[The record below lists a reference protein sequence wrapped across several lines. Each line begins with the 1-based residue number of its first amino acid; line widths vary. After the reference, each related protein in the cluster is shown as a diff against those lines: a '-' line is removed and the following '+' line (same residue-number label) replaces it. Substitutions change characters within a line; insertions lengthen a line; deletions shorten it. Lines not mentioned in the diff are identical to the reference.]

1 MSDMSTTPSSTYLD
15 FNALARLKGEA
26 AQDPTKAI
34 RQTSEQ
40 FEAYFIQQ
48 MMKTMRESIEKSDLV
63 EGGNMDM
70 YQDLMDKEVSLQ
82 LVRRG
87 GMGLADMMEKQMLRA
102 QEASNLDMSTQTA
115 LQQRQLDVKAM
126 PLNPVREGMSLKPE
140 AIKAYELE
148 RNTSY
153 KLDQPARGAK
163 P

>member
-1 MSDMSTTPSSTYLD
+1 
-15 FNALARLKGEA
+15 LKGEA
-26 AQDPTKAI
+26 AQDPSKAI

-63 EGGNMDM
+63 DGGNMDM

-82 LVRRG
+82 MVKRG
-87 GMGLADMMEKQMLRA
+87 GMGLANMMERQMMLA
-102 QEASNLDMSTQTA
+102 QGLSTQDA
-115 LQQRQLDVKAM
+115 LQLHKTEARAM
-126 PLNPVREGMSLKPE
+126 PLIPPREAMSLKPE

-148 RNTSY
+148 RIT
-153 KLDQPARGAK
+153 PEAK

>member
-1 MSDMSTTPSSTYLD
+1 MSDLSTNTSSTYLD
-15 FNALARLKGEA
+15 FNALTRLKGEA
-26 AQDPTKAI
+26 AQDPSKAI

-63 EGGNMDM
+63 DGGNMDM

-82 LVRRG
+82 MVKRG
-87 GMGLADMMEKQMLRA
+87 GMGLANMMERQMKLA
-102 QEASNLDMSTQTA
+102 QGLSTQDA
-115 LQQRQLDVKAM
+115 LQLHKSDAKAM
-126 PLNPVREGMSLKPE
+126 PMNPPREAMPLKPE

-148 RNTSY
+148 RITGY
-153 KLDQPARGAK
+153 KLDQVTPGAK

>member
-1 MSDMSTTPSSTYLD
+1 MSDLSTNASSTYLD
-15 FNALARLKGEA
+15 FNALTRLKGEA
-26 AQDPTKAI
+26 AQDPSKAI

-63 EGGNMDM
+63 DGGNMDM

-82 LVRRG
+82 MVKRG
-87 GMGLADMMEKQMLRA
+87 GMGLANMMERQMTLA
-102 QEASNLDMSTQTA
+102 QGLSTQDA
-115 LQQRQLDVKAM
+115 LQLHKSDAKAM
-126 PLNPVREGMSLKPE
+126 PLNPPREAMPLKPE

-148 RNTSY
+148 RITGY
-153 KLDQPARGAK
+153 KLDQVTPGAK

>member
-1 MSDMSTTPSSTYLD
+1 MSDLSTNTSASTYLD
-15 FNALARLKGEA
+15 FNALTRLKGEA
-26 AQDPTKAI
+26 AQDPSKAI

-63 EGGNMDM
+63 DGGNMDM

-82 LVRRG
+82 MVKRG
-87 GMGLADMMEKQMLRA
+87 GMGLANMMERQMTLA
-102 QEASNLDMSTQTA
+102 QGLSTQDA
-115 LQQRQLDVKAM
+115 LQLHKTEARAM
-126 PLNPVREGMSLKPE
+126 PLNPPRESMSLKPE

-148 RNTSY
+148 RMTGY
-153 KLDQPARGAK
+153 KLERVTPGAK

>member
-1 MSDMSTTPSSTYLD
+1 MSDLSTNTSSSYLD

-26 AQDPTKAI
+26 ARDPSKAI

-48 MMKTMRESIEKSDLV
+48 MMKTMRESVEKSDLV

-70 YQDLMDKEVSLQ
+70 YQDLMDKELSLQ
-82 LVRRG
+82 MVKRG
-87 GMGLADMMEKQMLRA
+87 GMGLADMMERQMHRA
-102 QEASNLDMSTQTA
+102 QDLSTQDA
-115 LQQRQLDVKAM
+115 LQLRQPDAKAM
-126 PLNPVREGMSLKPE
+126 PLNPPREAMPIKPE

-148 RNTSY
+148 RVSGF
-153 KLDQPARGAK
+153 KLDTTTGAR

>member
-1 MSDMSTTPSSTYLD
+1 MSDLSTNTSSTYLD
-15 FNALARLKGEA
+15 FNALTRLKGEA
-26 AQDPTKAI
+26 AQDPSKAI

-82 LVRRG
+82 MVKRG
-87 GMGLADMMEKQMLRA
+87 GMGLANMMERQMTLA
-102 QEASNLDMSTQTA
+102 QGLSTQDA
-115 LQQRQLDVKAM
+115 LQLHKTDNQAM
-126 PLNPVREGMSLKPE
+126 PLNPAREAMSLKPE
-140 AIKAYELE
+140 GIKAYELQ
-148 RNTSY
+148 RITGY
-153 KLDQPARGAK
+153 KLDTVTPGAK

>member
-1 MSDMSTTPSSTYLD
+1 MSDLSTNTSSSTYLD
-15 FNALARLKGEA
+15 FNALTRLKGEA
-26 AQDPTKAI
+26 AQDPSKAI

-63 EGGNMDM
+63 DGGNMDM

-82 LVRRG
+82 MVKRG
-87 GMGLADMMEKQMLRA
+87 GMGLANMMERQMTLA
-102 QEASNLDMSTQTA
+102 QGLSTQDA
-115 LQQRQLDVKAM
+115 LQLHKTQARAM
-126 PLNPVREGMSLKPE
+126 PLNPPREAMSLKQE

-148 RNTSY
+148 RTTGY
-153 KLDQPARGAK
+153 KLDRVTPEAK

>member
-1 MSDMSTTPSSTYLD
+1 MSDLSTNTTSSTYLD
-15 FNALARLKGEA
+15 FNALTRLKGEA
-26 AQDPTKAI
+26 AQDPSKAI

-63 EGGNMDM
+63 DGGNMDM

-82 LVRRG
+82 MVKRG
-87 GMGLADMMEKQMLRA
+87 GMGLANMMERQMTLA
-102 QEASNLDMSTQTA
+102 QGLSTQDA
-115 LQQRQLDVKAM
+115 LQLHKTQARAM
-126 PLNPVREGMSLKPE
+126 PLNPPREAMSLKQE

-148 RNTSY
+148 RTTGY
-153 KLDQPARGAK
+153 KLDRVTPEAK

>member
-1 MSDMSTTPSSTYLD
+1 MSDLSTNTSSTYLD
-15 FNALARLKGEA
+15 FNALTRLKGEA
-26 AQDPTKAI
+26 AQDPSKAI

-82 LVRRG
+82 MVKRG
-87 GMGLADMMEKQMLRA
+87 GMGLANMMERQMTLA
-102 QEASNLDMSTQTA
+102 QGLSTQDA
-115 LQQRQLDVKAM
+115 LQLHKTDNQAM
-126 PLNPVREGMSLKPE
+126 PLNPAREAMSLKPE

-148 RNTSY
+148 RITGY
-153 KLDQPARGAK
+153 KLDTVTPGAK

>member
-1 MSDMSTTPSSTYLD
+1 MSDLSTNASSTYLD
-15 FNALARLKGEA
+15 FNALTRLKGEA
-26 AQDPTKAI
+26 AQDPSKAI

-63 EGGNMDM
+63 DGGNMDM

-82 LVRRG
+82 MVKRG
-87 GMGLADMMEKQMLRA
+87 GMGLANMMERQMTLA
-102 QEASNLDMSTQTA
+102 QGLSTQDA
-115 LQQRQLDVKAM
+115 LQLHKSDAKAM
-126 PLNPVREGMSLKPE
+126 PMNPPREAMPLKPE

-148 RNTSY
+148 RITGY
-153 KLDQPARGAK
+153 KLDQVTPGAK

>member
-1 MSDMSTTPSSTYLD
+1 MSDLSTNTSSSTYLD
-15 FNALARLKGEA
+15 FNALTRLKGEA
-26 AQDPTKAI
+26 AQDPSKAI

-63 EGGNMDM
+63 DGGNMDM

-82 LVRRG
+82 MVKRG
-87 GMGLADMMEKQMLRA
+87 GMGLADMMERQMTQA
-102 QEASNLDMSTQTA
+102 QGLSTQDA
-115 LQQRQLDVKAM
+115 LQLRPTEARAM
-126 PLNPVREGMSLKPE
+126 PLNPPREAMSLKPE

-148 RNTSY
+148 RATGY
-153 KLDQPARGAK
+153 KLDRITPEVK